1 MCTFE
6 LFLLSSYSF
15 REILI
20 FSPRWKKSNRF
31 HELGE
36 DRAREGR
43 GQMRRLY
50 LSAVV
55 MEPTP
60 QRGDRR
66 GEGGGEALLS
76 TSIFAEGEGERV

>member
-50 LSAVV
+50 LSVVV
-55 MEPTP
+55 MEPTPP

-66 GEGGGEALLS
+66 GRGREALLS
-76 TSIFAEGEGERV
+76 TSIFAEGGERA